1 MTEEGVDRWSYKYI
15 HDHIAWF
22 QMIETEVESLS
33 HDILMDRV
41 KVIVIN
47 ATYDSIKAIIID
59 MKPSPRGC

>member
-1 MTEEGVDRWSYKYI
+1 
-15 HDHIAWF
+15 
-22 QMIETEVESLS
+22 MIETEVESLS

-59 MKPSPRGC
+59 MKPSSRGC